1 MITNFIVS
9 STEHIF
15 SNHHSLKYDF
25 TLNTMLSGQW
35 HSDFRDCTNF
45 YCFRTARTKIAVKK
59 NFKSVGTRFL
69 SQTLLSA
76 ATQPCTDFLNDIH
89 YAMTL
94 NTMLSGRRWYTVMS
108 QWFRIIFEGVIP
120 NQVAKGQN

>member
-1 MITNFIVS
+1 MASGIQILETVPISIVLGPPEQKLRS
-9 STEHIF
+9 
-15 SNHHSLKYDF
+15 
-25 TLNTMLSGQW
+25 
-35 HSDFRDCTNF
+35 
-45 YCFRTARTKIAVKK
+45 KK

>member
-1 MITNFIVS
+1 MA
-9 STEHIF
+9 
-15 SNHHSLKYDF
+15 
-25 TLNTMLSGQW
+25 
-35 HSDFRDCTNF
+35 FRDCTNF
-45 YCFRTARTKIAVKK
+45 HCFRTARTKNCGQK

-94 NTMLSGRRWYTVMS
+94 NTMLSGPRWHTVVS
-108 QWFRIIFEGVIP
+108 LWFEIIFEGVIP
-120 NQVAKGQN
+120 NQDGTELFTTYAKVHIFSEIWSYLPLRFEVWLPHSMRLNK

>member
-1 MITNFIVS
+1 MPVAFRDLPISIVS
-9 STEHIF
+9 
-15 SNHHSLKYDF
+15 
-25 TLNTMLSGQW
+25 
-35 HSDFRDCTNF
+35 
-45 YCFRTARTKIAVKK
+45 RTARTEIAVKK

-94 NTMLSGRRWYTVMS
+94 NTMLSGRQWYTLVS
-108 QWFRIIFEGVIP
+108 QWFEIIFEGVIP
-120 NQVAKGQN
+120 NQGGAVIHHIN

>member
-1 MITNFIVS
+1 
-9 STEHIF
+9 
-15 SNHHSLKYDF
+15 
-25 TLNTMLSGQW
+25 MLSSQWYSEIYQLPLFLGQPEQKLR
-35 HSDFRDCTNF
+35 S
-45 YCFRTARTKIAVKK
+45 KK

-94 NTMLSGRRWYTVMS
+94 NTMLSGRQWYTVVS
-108 QWFRIIFEGVIP
+108 QWFEIIFEGVIP
-120 NQVAKGQN
+120 NQGGAVIHHIN